1 MFFQAPGDMTKV
13 RPYIFFLMVLVTGA
27 LVGFFKHQNNDDRV
41 LIDAL
46 FGAEKFDW
54 ALGDAL
60 VLAWVIGFA
69 FGAVLVAVHVWA
81 QKADNRK
88 LARQVRTLEKQLEKT
103 REAARKESPR

>member
-1 MFFQAPGDMTKV
+1 MAKL
-13 RPYIFFLMVLVTGA
+13 RPYLFFLMVLLTGV
-27 LVGFFKHQNNDDRV
+27 LVGFFKHQNNEDRV

-46 FGAEKFDW
+46 FGVEKYNW

-69 FGAVLVAVHVWA
+69 FGAVLVAFHVWVA
-81 QKADNRK
+81 KVESRK

-103 REAARKESPR
+103 REAARKEVAK